1 MMMRRLFKIGAVVV
15 STLTP
20 GMAFADS
27 EPSPIAGYWTITVG
41 VGGQMLP
48 AYVGSDHYTFLPFP
62 IFNVRR
68 AGSPWRFST
77 MRDGFGF
84 AIVDVGRFRFGPVG
98 KIVLPR
104 DQSDYAALRGL
115 GNVDLAVE
123 IGAFAEFWAFPWLRT
138 RAEVRQGFG
147 GHEGIVSDISADAV
161 VPATERLTLSAG
173 PRVTL
178 ATADAVRPYFG
189 VNAVQSVNSGLPV
202 YNPGG
207 GVSSYGF
214 GAQAHQQWTPQW
226 ATKVFV
232 EYDRLVG
239 DVAKSPVLFRDGS
252 RDQVR
257 VGIGAS
263 YSFDISLR

>member
-1 MMMRRLFKIGAVVV
+1 MMRRWLKIGAVVV
-15 STLTP
+15 GTLTP

-27 EPSPIAGYWTITVG
+27 EPSPIAGDWTITVG

-77 MRDGFGF
+77 MRDGWGF

-147 GHEGIVSDISADAV
+147 GHEGIVSDISADVV

-189 VNAVQSVNSGLPV
+189 VNAVQSINSGLPV

-207 GVSSYGF
+207 GVSSYGL